1 MWNPIIDPAD
11 PAQKLHGLPA
21 AVLAWADRYEML
33 PEGSVVLC
41 ALSGGTDSMALLGC
55 LTALA
60 RVRPMTLLCAH
71 YNHGLRGAESQ
82 RDEDF
87 VRAFCASQGL
97 SLFVGRGEVAQTA
110 RACGQS
116 IEEAARTLRYAFLQQ
131 TAQETHATAIATAHN
146 ADDNAETVLLH
157 LVRGTGL
164 DGLTGIPP
172 RRGNLIRPLLPFPR
186 TDLAA
191 YLTQNGIPHVEDS
204 SNTDVTYAR
213 NRLRQEVMPVLR
225 DINPGFAAR
234 LTENLNHL
242 RADRAFLEDLA
253 QPLVR
258 QAEKT
263 PEGLTLS
270 AQALCGLP
278 RPVAIRAVKG
288 LLTRLDRHQIAAVHL
303 EALLALAHSE
313 KPTAQLHLPQ
323 GLLAKRD
330 YDRLTLTLSPAAPPK
345 PLPPT
350 TIPGPGAYA
359 VGDWTLTVTQMV
371 CPGAPC
377 QTPYTWYLGPLHFPL
392 TARSRETGDVLS
404 LPGRVRK
411 PLKKWYIETK
421 TPREA
426 RDTLPVLTDR
436 SGLLGAA
443 GLGVEA
449 SRMATEGELGW
460 QIRVEKQD
468 NAATNT
474 PASAPR

>member
-1 MWNPIIDPAD
+1 MQNPIIDPA
-11 PAQKLHGLPA
+11 PGSLPA

-33 PEGSVVLC
+33 PAGSVVLC

-55 LTALA
+55 LTALT

-71 YNHGLRGAESQ
+71 YNHGLRGEESR

-87 VRAFCASQGL
+87 VRDWCAAQGL
-97 SLFVGRGEVAQTA
+97 SLFVGRGDVAQAAQTT
-110 RACGQS
+110 GQS
-116 IEEAARTLRYAFLQQ
+116 IEETARTLRYAFLQQ
-131 TAQETHATAIATAHN
+131 TAQKTHATAIATAHN

-172 RRGNLIRPLLPFPR
+172 RRGKLIRPLLPFPR
-186 TDLAA
+186 TELAA
-191 YLTQNGIPHVEDS
+191 YLAQTGIPHVEDS

-225 DINPGFAAR
+225 ALNPGFATR

-253 QPLVR
+253 QPVVR

-263 PEGLTLS
+263 PDGLTLS
-270 AQALCGLP
+270 AQALCDLP

-288 LLTRLDRHQIAAVHL
+288 LLARLDRHQISAVHL
-303 EALLALAHSE
+303 EALLALAQQE
-313 KPTAQLHLPQ
+313 KPSAQLHLPQ
-323 GLLAKRD
+323 GLLARRD

-345 PLPPT
+345 PVPRT
-350 TIPGPGAYA
+350 TIPGPGTYT
-359 VGDWTLTVTQMV
+359 VGRWTLTVTQAV
-371 CPGAPC
+371 CPSAPC

-392 TARSRETGDVLS
+392 TARPRETGDALH

-411 PLKKWYIETK
+411 SLKKWYIETK
-421 TPREA
+421 TPRA
-426 RDTLPVLTDR
+426 VRDALPVLTDR
-436 SGLLGAA
+436 CGLLAAA

-449 SRMATEGELGW
+449 SRMAQAGELGW
-460 QIRVEKQD
+460 QVRVEKQGD
-468 NAATNT
+468 ATTTT